1 MNTDRVT
8 VVRIYL
14 TEGPQ
19 VERLT
24 RYLHDESGVRGITV
38 FRAISGFGPSG
49 HIHSTRFI
57 DTAFDLPIVVEFFD
71 EPQRVTEVIEHLNTL
86 VEDHHIVTWAAEVN
100 V

>member
-1 MNTDRVT
+1 MKTDPVI

-24 RYLHDESGVRGITV
+24 RYLHDESGVRGLTV
-38 FRAISGFGPSG
+38 FRGISGFGPSG

-71 EPQRVTEVIEHLNTL
+71 DPSRIEEVIETLNTL
-86 VEDHHIVTWAAEVN
+86 VKDHHIVTWAAEVN
-100 V
+100 A